1 MVQLIGTSPWLGSA
15 IVLKAATDRSIEFAL
30 SQVGQ
35 SSATVTVT
43 DLPLSVL
50 FWRLEWVDS
59 YANPLFTYSWP

>member
-50 FWRLEWVDS
+50 VI
-59 YANPLFTYSWP
+59 TTVWPQSGDALPALP